1 MKSQKSSSGTA
12 VTVKFTA
19 VELRVLTAL
28 AGDQLF
34 RREFIDPKMPG
45 HRADPEGLRI
55 GKHLVERLR
64 KMTERP
70 SVVLLAR
77 IHERP
82 LEKTRG
88 T

>member
-1 MKSQKSSSGTA
+1 MKSQKSNSGTA
-12 VTVKFTA
+12 FAVKFTP
-19 VELRVLTAL
+19 VELRLLTAL

-55 GKHLVERLR
+55 GKELVERLR
-64 KMTERP
+64 RMTERP
-70 SVVLLAR
+70 SLAFLR
-77 IHERP
+77 VFTARP
-82 LEKTRG
+82 GEKTPR

>member
-1 MKSQKSSSGTA
+1 MKSQKSNSGTA
-12 VTVKFTA
+12 VSVKFTA
-19 VELRVLTAL
+19 VELRLLTAL
-28 AGDQLF
+28 AADQLF

-70 SVVLLAR
+70 SVVLLAQ
-77 IHERP
+77 IH
-82 LEKTRG
+82 
-88 T
+88 